1 MAPQLDFFFYIG
13 STYTYLSVMRI
24 DELAARM
31 GVSVNWRPFNIRAV
45 LTDHPFQGKPA
56 KTKYMWRDIERR
68 AARHGIA
75 WNGIPEYPIEPA
87 NLANRLATVAFQ
99 DGWGREFVQQIY
111 RSWFLKNQNFGKTEV
126 VSAVLTD
133 MGKDPA
139 SMIARAESKEIRNR
153 YIEETEIAR
162 SLGLVGAPSFVSG
175 TEVFWGDD
183 HLEEAFE
190 WALTSSSRSS
200 AGP

>member
-1 MAPQLDFFFYIG
+1 MAPQLEFFFYIG

-24 DELAARM
+24 EELAARK

-68 AARHGIA
+68 ATRHGIA

-87 NLANRLATVAFQ
+87 NLANRIAIVAFQ
-99 DGWGREFVQQIY
+99 EGWGREFVQQIY
-111 RSWFLKNQNFGKTEV
+111 RSWFLENQNFGKTEV
-126 VSAVLTD
+126 VAAVLTSMD
-133 MGKDPA
+133 KDAA
-139 SMIARAESKEIRNR
+139 SIIARAESKEIRNR

-183 HLEEAFE
+183 HLEEALE
-190 WALTSSSRSS
+190 WAVEKSALLTTE
-200 AGP
+200 P